1 MDTDQNRMVDYV
13 DWDFPSLAYLWD
25 SQMRAIVSG
34 ANKLESLSEA
44 DFVRSLT
51 LLRGRVHSFA
61 QAMSDEWLI
70 VTAYVMVEDLFKSC
84 FNQFRWSPGVP
95 AYVAATA
102 GEVVKEL
109 TQRGFVLHYVIDN
122 TVGNANLAE
131 VLDYMPQLFETARL
145 AMTGPQLMAGVLMA
159 RDGLP
164 QEISRI
170 PEYRDRGHAA
180 ADELVSRW
188 HRERKS
194 SVYLNMDFDD
204 DTPALSMDV
213 ALSQCDKPRT
223 VVVFRNQLPAPGT
236 KSNIWP
242 PAGMELPNFGGPE

>member
-1 MDTDQNRMVDYV
+1 MDTDQTVWRTTSVGT
-13 DWDFPSLAYLWD
+13 SRQ
-25 SQMRAIVSG
+25 SRAPVGQPDARDRVRREQARIAG
-34 ANKLESLSEA
+34 RA

-61 QAMSDEWLI
+61 QAMSDEWLV

-84 FNQFRWSPGVP
+84 FNQFRWIPGVP

-122 TVGNANLAE
+122 TVSNANLAE

-145 AMTGPQLMAGVLMA
+145 SDDRTQLMAGVLMA
-159 RDGLP
+159 QDGLP

-170 PEYRDRGHAA
+170 PEYRDRG
-180 ADELVSRW
+180 
-188 HRERKS
+188 
-194 SVYLNMDFDD
+194 
-204 DTPALSMDV
+204 TPPLTS
-213 ALSQCDKPRT
+213 
-223 VVVFRNQLPAPGT
+223 
-236 KSNIWP
+236 W
-242 PAGMELPNFGGPE
+242 